1 MSGMIAYLS
10 GVVEFIHEG
19 YAVITT
25 NGVGYKVFL
34 TNRLLST
41 HSKGSQIHV
50 FTYTHVRENMLDLYG
65 FSSFQ
70 EQLLFEKMISISGIG
85 PKIAIGIFQVGGVE
99 EIARAIQSADVEFF
113 TQVPRFGKKNA
124 QKVILELK
132 NSFKSDDLLP
142 EGPSMTERNTIIAAL
157 VNFGFS
163 KSEAIR
169 ALDELNGDGLSIEE
183 KIRKSLQILGK

>member
-10 GVVEFIHEG
+10 GIVEFIHEG
-19 YAVITT
+19 FGVIKTG
-25 NGVGYKVFL
+25 GVGYKVFL
-34 TNRLLST
+34 PNRILS
-41 HSKGSQIHV
+41 SIQKGSEINV
-50 FTYTHVRENMLDLYG
+50 FTYTHVRENTLDLYG
-65 FSSFQ
+65 FSSFK

-85 PKIAIGIFQVGGVE
+85 PKIAIGIFQVGSPE
-99 EIARAIQSADVEFF
+99 DIARAIQTADIDFF

-132 NSFKSDDLLP
+132 NSFASDEIFMESKDRN
-142 EGPSMTERNTIIAAL
+142 ERNTIISAL

-163 KSEAIR
+163 KAEAAK
-169 ALDELNGDGLSIEE
+169 ALDELKGDGLTIEE